1 MAVPFLAGAF
11 SAPLAAH
18 DEPAAQPEVQGVEA
32 WRSDVKGFMAVL
44 RKEHENPFYHTSEA
58 KMDAA
63 LEAYFAALPSMDRAQ
78 RIAGFAKIVAMVGD
92 GHTWMPMHML
102 PFEGMPAGPAF
113 RSLPVR
119 FELFDDGLFIVGAP
133 PEHAGLLGRQVTHFA
148 DVSSETAVS
157 RALELLP
164 SDARNFASEMVP
176 EWLMQAD
183 LLASLDLSE
192 SPESVTFTVLIE
204 GESAQVEMK
213 PLPLSSR
220 YDWILTMDSGPSGV
234 ADWQTAAV
242 SVPLWREPVP
252 EPFAL
257 RRLDNAAYLRIDRI
271 ANGSDHSL
279 KQMAKSAVVAA
290 LELERPALV
299 IDLRQCLG
307 GDGNLNSGLVDAIV
321 NSPSLLQGGRIAVL
335 TSRKSHS
342 AAVMLVSALE
352 QQTPAVFYGQPT
364 ADRPNH
370 YGETNI
376 FVTPNTGLPIIYA
389 SEYYQTSAPDDTRPF
404 RSPDVPLPYLFS
416 DYRDGIDPV
425 LAAALAAFEG

>member
-1 MAVPFLAGAF
+1 
-11 SAPLAAH
+11 
-18 DEPAAQPEVQGVEA
+18 
-32 WRSDVKGFMAVL
+32 
-44 RKEHENPFYHTSEA
+44 
-58 KMDAA
+58 
-63 LEAYFAALPSMDRAQ
+63 
-78 RIAGFAKIVAMVGD
+78 
-92 GHTWMPMHML
+92 
-102 PFEGMPAGPAF
+102 
-113 RSLPVR
+113 
-119 FELFDDGLFIVGAP
+119 
-133 PEHAGLLGRQVTHFA
+133 
-148 DVSSETAVS
+148 
-157 RALELLP
+157 
-164 SDARNFASEMVP
+164 
-176 EWLMQAD
+176 
-183 LLASLDLSE
+183 
-192 SPESVTFTVLIE
+192 
-204 GESAQVEMK
+204 
-213 PLPLSSR
+213 
-220 YDWILTMDSGPSGV
+220 
-234 ADWQTAAV
+234 
-242 SVPLWREPVP
+242 
-252 EPFAL
+252 
-257 RRLDNAAYLRIDRI
+257 
-271 ANGSDHSL
+271 
-279 KQMAKSAVVAA
+279 MAKSAVVAA

-404 RSPDVPLPYLFS
+404 RSPDVSLPYLFS